1 MRLRLRRGDRKWA
14 FILTSLATVWGATA
28 SADSSGAPTGARRV
42 RVTAPAL
49 TSKPLTGSLVALE
62 ETTLKLRREGSSE
75 VVEIPRRD
83 VTRFEVKTR
92 RSRRGKAA
100 GIGALVGL
108 GVGAALGYAAGDD
121 CDAPDAPSFVCIP
134 RPASAG
140 GVGLVGAALGA
151 LIGLAV
157 GPGEKWEVRDPG
169 RVHLTVSPSPRRS
182 GGVGL
187 ALSIGF

>member
-1 MRLRLRRGDRKWA
+1 MRLRLRRGDRKLA
-14 FILTSLATVWGATA
+14 FILASLATAWGATA
-28 SADSSGAPTGARRV
+28 SADPTGAPTGTSRI
-42 RVTAPAL
+42 RVTAPAFA
-49 TSKPLTGSLVALE
+49 SKPLTGSLVALE
-62 ETTLKLRREGSSE
+62 EAKLKLQREGSSE

-83 VTRFEVKTR
+83 VTRLEVSTK
-92 RSRRGKAA
+92 RSRRGRAA

-121 CDAPDAPSFVCIP
+121 CNTPDAPSIVCIP

-151 LIGLAV
+151 AIGAAV

-169 RVHLTVSPSPRRS
+169 RIQLAVSPSPRRS

-187 ALSIGF
+187 SLSIGF